1 MEKLNTKD
9 LTNIVGGL
17 ENHVAG
23 MSRDRALE
31 ILSKL
36 SDDERTYI
44 DEFNQP
50 MNASEFKKY
59 WQESNNTTLL
69 PENNSNEQINSNN
82 Q

>member
-1 MEKLNTKD
+1 MEKLDAKD

-31 ILSKL
+31 ILSEL

-69 PENNSNEQINSNN
+69 PENNNKQMDLNN
-82 Q
+82 K

>member
-23 MSRDRALE
+23 MPRDRALE

-50 MNASEFKKY
+50 MNANEFKKY
-59 WQESNNTTLL
+59 WEESNNTALL
-69 PENNSNEQINSNN
+69 PENNNKQVDLNN
-82 Q
+82 K